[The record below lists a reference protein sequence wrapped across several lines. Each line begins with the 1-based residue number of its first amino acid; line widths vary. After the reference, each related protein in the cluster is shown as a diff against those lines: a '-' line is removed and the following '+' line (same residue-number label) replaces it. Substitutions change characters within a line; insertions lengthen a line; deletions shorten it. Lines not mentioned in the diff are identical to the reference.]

1 MLVLIM
7 HKLGET
13 MAPLAVGDAP
23 VVTMQRQI
31 QPSAN
36 GAERA
41 RSLMKAARYGGG
53 GDEDENGDEDAEYR
67 GGNDAEGAAKI
78 LEVAVRPNSQSV
90 VQKKLVAIE
99 EQGDTRRI

>member
-53 GDEDENGDEDAEYR
+53 GDEDEDAEYR
-67 GGNDAEGAAKI
+67 GENDAEGAAKI